1 MVDKYDI
8 EFKKKIVRLFLEE
21 GRTTKKSISNEFS
34 VSVASISNWVK
45 QFREEYQISKKA
57 NDEYNYMKE
66 NLRLRKELEEAK
78 KENIKNK
85 IKEIYYSNF
94 TYLKLT
100 DGTFRYNCSILDL
113 YDRSIVASITAREM
127 TSELAIKTLEKALRK
142 VKKIR
147 NKIILHSNQG
157 SQYSSKKFVEYC
169 KKNIIQQSMS
179 RAGCPYDNAPMERYF
194 NTLKNELINHYYY
207 KTEKEIYE
215 SIEEFAYVWYNHI
228 RPYSYNDYMTPYEK
242 RRSFRKVNKE
252 INFN

>member
-1 MVDKYDI
+1 MINKYDI

-21 GRTTKKSISNEFS
+21 GRTKKSISNEFS

-45 QFREEYQISKKA
+45 QFREEYQINKKA
-57 NDEYNYMKE
+57 NDEYNYIKE

-127 TSELAIKTLEKALRK
+127 TSELAIKTLEKGLRK

-147 NKIILHSNQG
+147 NKIILHNDQG

-169 KKNIIQQSMS
+169 KKNMIQQSMS

-215 SIEEFAYVWYNHI
+215 SPEQLFFFYYQV
-228 RPYSYNDYMTPYEK
+228 
-242 RRSFRKVNKE
+242 F
-252 INFN
+252 